1 MSNRDVTRLAL
12 FSFVISV
19 SLLHCATK
27 KVDESNCEVCVKFLR
42 KLYSTFETDNVDRGS
57 LNDVKDAIVKLC
69 KTADHVENRFCYHI
83 GAVEESAAK
92 TVGTVAL
99 HINLFKPPEKV
110 CEEVSKIASD
120 ICSLKYRES
129 ILDFYFSY
137 HLAKKKDLT
146 QFDFT
151 KARLKELKEILYEW
165 GIYDCPGCI
174 EKSDYLQLV
183 LEKLPIYA
191 PEAAAALEQ
200 RKKHEL

>member
-1 MSNRDVTRLAL
+1 MRLAL
-12 FSFVISV
+12 FSFVVSI
-19 SLLHCATK
+19 SLLHCIAK
-27 KVDESNCEVCVKFLR
+27 KIDESSCEVCVKFLR
-42 KLYSTFETDNVDRGS
+42 KLYSTFETDNVDRSS
-57 LNDVKDAIVKLC
+57 LNDVKEAIVKLC

-110 CEEVSKIASD
+110 CEEISKVASD
-120 ICSLKYRES
+120 ICSLKYP
-129 ILDFYFSY
+129 
-137 HLAKKKDLT
+137 KKKDLT

-165 GIYDCPGCI
+165 GVYDCPGCI

-183 LEKLPIYA
+183 MEKLPIYA

-200 RKKHEL
+200 RKKHDL

>member
-1 MSNRDVTRLAL
+1 MRLAV
-12 FSFVISV
+12 FSFVISI
-19 SLLHCATK
+19 SLLHCVTK
-27 KVDESNCEVCVKFLR
+27 KIDESNCEGTVKPSVLFSLLVCVKFIR
-42 KLYSTFETDNVDRGS
+42 KLYSNFETDNVDRSS

-69 KTADHVENRFCYHI
+69 KTADHVEDRFCYHI

-99 HINLFKPPEKV
+99 HISLFKPPEKV
-110 CEEVSKIASD
+110 CEEISKTASD
-120 ICSLKYRES
+120 ICSLKYP
-129 ILDFYFSY
+129 
-137 HLAKKKDLT
+137 KKRDLT
-146 QFDFT
+146 QFDFN

-183 LEKLPIYA
+183 MEKLPIYA

-200 RKKHEL
+200 RKKHDL